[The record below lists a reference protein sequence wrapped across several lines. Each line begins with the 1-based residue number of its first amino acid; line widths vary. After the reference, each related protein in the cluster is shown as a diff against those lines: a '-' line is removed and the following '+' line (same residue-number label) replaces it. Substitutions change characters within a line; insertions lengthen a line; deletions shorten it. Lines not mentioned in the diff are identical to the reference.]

1 MTSEFVKLNF
11 SLKDDL
17 IFQIYNFSKKGQKE
31 FYFDFKEY
39 KLDIPF
45 SKFFDLNR
53 NYFFGMVEKD
63 IVKCFKFINFPKE
76 LFDNFILKSEL
87 KNKYFDNFSFESNS
101 FDYSSYISKFGNEE
115 FKVRDKINY
124 NSYINKINSFE
135 SIKLKS
141 IGDKLIELLSNLDTK
156 VRMVF
161 VDSKGGNL
169 DESSSE
175 RFVCYIYNNP
185 EIFEKIYLF
194 VKFNFNCK
202 DIKEYLRLSQQIVLS
217 FAVMNSGEIR
227 NTIYFNVNQFSK
239 FEKQGCFE
247 VLELN
252 LTLDSE
258 STRSVWGVGID
269 FVNESKKYKIYYEEL
284 KVDKEKLIEFSS
296 DFNNSLF
303 KEYLDCFFIDILNGV
318 LFDYKYNNSGE
329 IISKRIDISVQSNEN
344 SLDNMFDLSEKN
356 LYTISF
362 EFYKD
367 KDFKV
372 NIYYSLK

>member
-1 MTSEFVKLNF
+1 MISEFVKLNF

-17 IFQIYNFSKKGQKE
+17 IFQIYEFSRKGQKE
-31 FYFDFKEY
+31 FYFDFSEY

-53 NYFFGMVEKD
+53 KYFFGMVERD
-63 IVKCFKFINFPKE
+63 IVNCFKFLNFPKE

-87 KNKYFDNFSFESNS
+87 KNKYFKNFSFESNGIGYL
-101 FDYSSYISKFGNEE
+101 DYISKFGDEE
-115 FKVRDKINY
+115 FKVRDNIDY
-124 NSYINKINSFE
+124 ISYINKINSFE
-135 SIKLKS
+135 SMKLKS
-141 IGDKLIELLSNLDTK
+141 IGDKLIELVLDLDTK

-161 VDSKGGNL
+161 VESKGDNH

-194 VKFNFNCK
+194 VKSNFNCK
-202 DIKEYLRLSQQIVLS
+202 DIKEFLRLSQQIVLS
-217 FAVMNSGEIR
+217 FASMNSGDIR
-227 NTIYFNVNQFSK
+227 NTVYFNVNQFSK
-239 FEKQGCFE
+239 FEKEKCFE
-247 VLELN
+247 VLDLN
-252 LTLDSE
+252 LTLDSA
-258 STRSVWGVGID
+258 RSVWGVGID

-284 KVDKEKLIEFSS
+284 KVAKEKLIKFSS

-303 KEYLDCFFIDILNGV
+303 EKYLDCFSVDILSGV
-318 LFDYKYNNSGE
+318 LFDYKYNNSRE

-344 SLDNMFDLSEKN
+344 SLDKMFDLTEKK

-362 EFYKD
+362 EFYKY
-367 KDFKV
+367 KEFKV

>member
-1 MTSEFVKLNF
+1 MTNEFVKLNF

-17 IFQIYNFSKKGQKE
+17 IFQIYKFSKKGQKE

-53 NYFFGMVEKD
+53 KYFFGMIEKD

-87 KNKYFDNFSFESNS
+87 KNKYFNNFSFESS
-101 FDYSSYISKFGNEE
+101 CFDYSNYISKFGNEE

-124 NSYINKINSFE
+124 ISYINKINSFE
-135 SIKLKS
+135 SVKLKS
-141 IGDKLIELLSNLDTK
+141 IGNKLIELVLDLDTK
-156 VRMVF
+156 VRVVF
-161 VDSKGGNL
+161 VDSKGDNL

-185 EIFEKIYLF
+185 EILEEIYLF
-194 VKFNFNCK
+194 VKSNFNCE
-202 DIKEYLRLSQQIVLS
+202 DIKEFLKLSQQIVLS

-227 NTIYFNVNQFSK
+227 KTIYFNVNQFSK
-239 FEKQGCFE
+239 FEKEKCFE
-247 VLELN
+247 VLDLN
-252 LTLDSE
+252 LTLDSA
-258 STRSVWGVGID
+258 RSVWGVGID

-284 KVDKEKLIEFSS
+284 KVNKERLIEFSS

-303 KEYLDCFFIDILNGV
+303 EKYLDCFSIDILSGV
-318 LFDYKYNNSGE
+318 LFDYKFNNSGE

-344 SLDNMFDLSEKN
+344 SLDKNFDLSEKN

-367 KDFKV
+367 NEFKV